1 MVCEVIR
8 PEIGDKS
15 DKIECQICELS
26 YTLGEYGIL
35 SKHQKLGY
43 FYNEELGFF
52 CHQCLFEI
60 ARNLASK
67 SEENKYDVLVKE
79 NDKEYFLTFHKKN
92 A

>member
-1 MVCEVIR
+1 VVCEVIR

-60 ARNLASK
+60 ATNLASK
-67 SEENKYDVLVKE
+67 SEENKYNVLVKE
-79 NDKEYFLTFHKKN
+79 NDKQYFLTFHKKN

>member
-1 MVCEVIR
+1 VVCEVIR

-67 SEENKYDVLVKE
+67 SEENKDDVLVKE